1 MKMRFPYFYQLML
14 VFLMVIITLMSIT
27 SISII
32 HFSRNQLL
40 SEVEETFLHYANLI
54 EEADFNQEQLETYN
68 QILGNQQIEYGIF
81 NREGH
86 LEYAK
91 NMEYFETNLSGEDM
105 EALEAGELLLL
116 RTQSNRLRGSDRDIA
131 LIYVPVFSNNNEYQ
145 GYIGVGRPASYIEEN
160 MNELKLNVFKA
171 FLISTATALVMSLLF
186 SYFLVKRVN
195 RISKATQKVATGDY
209 DIYIDHSNRDEI
221 DRLSADFNKMI
232 KALSEWRR
240 EVLHLE
246 DRRKTFMQDVA
257 HEMRTPLTTING
269 LLEGLEYNVFDEEQE
284 MRSIKIMRKETKR
297 LIRLVNENL
306 DYENIQ
312 SNRIILRKQ
321 HFPLNEAMTEI
332 SEQLASIAADSNNK
346 IIIQDD
352 LDKINV
358 YADFDRFKQI
368 IVNLIKNSIQF
379 TQDGTIMID
388 ALETKEI
395 TKISITDSGIGMS
408 KEHIENI
415 WDRYYKVDPSRKNT
429 KYGESGLGLPIVKQL
444 VELHDGTIDVT
455 SELGKGTKIILKFPR
470 KKSKDAMNKLE
481 NKK

>member
-1 MKMRFPYFYQLML
+1 
-14 VFLMVIITLMSIT
+14 MSIT
-27 SISII
+27 SVSMI
-32 HFSRNQLL
+32 HFGRNQLL
-40 SEVEETFLHYANLI
+40 NEVEETFLHYATLI
-54 EEADFNQEQLETYN
+54 EEADFDETQLNSYSE
-68 QILGNQQIEYGIF
+68 IFGNQGIEYGIF

-86 LEYAK
+86 LEYTGNNNDFIADLTT
-91 NMEYFETNLSGEDM
+91 EDVSVLESGEV
-105 EALEAGELLLL
+105 LLL
-116 RTQSNRLRGSDRDIA
+116 RTPSNDMRKSGKDIA
-131 LIYVPVFSNNNEYQ
+131 SIYVPIFSNQGEFQ

-160 MNELKLNVFKA
+160 INDHKHNVLRA
-171 FLISTATALVMSLLF
+171 FLISTIIAVVMSLLF

-195 RISKATQKVATGDY
+195 RLSKATQRVAKGDY

-240 EVLHLE
+240 EVIHLE
-246 DRRKTFMQDVA
+246 DRRKHFMQDVA

-312 SNRIILRKQ
+312 SNRIVLRKQ
-321 HFPLNEAMTEI
+321 RFPLNEAILEI
-332 SEQLASIAADSNNK
+332 SEQLSKVAAESNNK
-346 IIIQDD
+346 IVIQDD
-352 LDKINV
+352 LDQIIV

-379 TQDGTIMID
+379 TQDGTITID
-388 ALETKEI
+388 AIETMDCI
-395 TKISITDSGIGMS
+395 KISITDTGIGMTE
-408 KEHIENI
+408 EHIENI

-444 VELHDGTIDVT
+444 VELHDGEISVQ
-455 SELGKGTKIILKFPR
+455 SKLNVGTRVILKFPR
-470 KKSKDAMNKLE
+470 KKQEKIGTSVE
-481 NKK
+481 NTQ